1 MRIKLTRE
9 EVLIIYEFLKKLNL
23 KFANKEC
30 AITIVSDMIKIK
42 PIAQKITQENTDVIN
57 ALEDDDFKKKTQEYS
72 SIKNEV
78 EEYLREND
86 KLSKDSEL
94 FKKLKKINK
103 EYKPIYDN
111 FMDMATKAILELD
124 QEFDFTLE
132 LIKLEDMIELLD
144 KSEMDYNVESIS
156 MIYKIIK

>member
-1 MRIKLTRE
+1 M
-9 EVLIIYEFLKKLNL
+9 IIYEFLKKLNL